1 MSAPPPPA
9 VAGTVFGPR
18 LPLACKYADLLADIG
33 VEWGLVGPREVPR
46 LWDRHLLNCAAVAP
60 LIGSAAQVVD
70 AGSGAGL
77 PGIPLA
83 IARPDLNIVL
93 VDAAERRCRFLSE
106 AVAVLGLHQVQV
118 RQARVEQLA
127 GLGVDVV
134 TARALAPLPRLVG
147 WCLPLLRPG
156 GELLAIRGEQAEAE
170 VAQVAGELAALGA
183 SAWELQRVALPDS
196 GEDGGPP
203 PTSVV
208 RIIADPAAP
217 ARAAATRRRPAARA
231 EKTSSARRV
240 RGDAA
245 HQRRPAGPPSARRG
259 RRRSGE

>member
-1 MSAPPPPA
+1 
-9 VAGTVFGPR
+9 
-18 LPLACKYADLLADIG
+18 LACQYADLVADVG

-46 LWDRHLLNCAAVAP
+46 LWDRHVLNCVAVAP
-60 LIGSAAQVVD
+60 LIGPGAQVVD

-83 IARPDLNIVL
+83 IARPDLDVVL

-106 AVAVLGLHQVQV
+106 VVAVLGLEHVHV

-156 GELLAIRGEQAEAE
+156 GELLAIRGEHAEAE
-170 VAQVAGELAALGA
+170 LAQAAGELAEQGA
-183 SAWELQRVALPDS
+183 SAWELQRVFLPDTGDDAS
-196 GEDGGPP
+196 LP
-203 PTSVV
+203 PTYVV
-208 RIIADPAAP
+208 RITAGPVRGVRRGEAQPPRPTGA
-217 ARAAATRRRPAARA
+217 ARARRHRRRP
-231 EKTSSARRV
+231 
-240 RGDAA
+240 
-245 HQRRPAGPPSARRG
+245 
-259 RRRSGE
+259 GE